1 MPATLTDMTAI
12 AVVTQHVVQY
22 SSLNPSNFQPVVIRV
37 NILSKSVKLGG
48 GILR

>member
-22 SSLNPSNFQPVVIRV
+22 SNPYNFQPVAIRV
-37 NILSKSVKLGG
+37 NILSKSVKPGG

>member
-12 AVVTQHVVQY
+12 AIA
-22 SSLNPSNFQPVVIRV
+22 SLNPYNFQPVVIRV
-37 NILSKSVKLGG
+37 NILSKSVKPGG